1 MTETAFLVAII
12 SMVGVNAAMLGL
24 VLKVATTNG
33 KPKKLDN
40 PRSVDL
46 DDIRVGDV
54 SMASFRREFVEP
66 IIAAI
71 KESAEER

>member
-1 MTETAFLVAII
+1 LLAII

-24 VLKVATTNG
+24 VLKVATNG
-33 KPKKLDN
+33 KPKKLEGN

-66 IIAAI
+66 IITAI

>member
-1 MTETAFLVAII
+1 MTDTVFLLAII

-33 KPKKLDN
+33 KPKKLDH

-71 KESAEER
+71 KESR